1 MIRGAIVLAVCAA
14 AIAPAVAQRRATVTP
29 YLEVSQVAT
38 AELNGG
44 ETLTYSQLGA
54 GFDGSLRTRRVQ
66 VQLSYQY
73 QRRFAEKGSLQS
85 GDSHNGLAQA
95 RVAVARGLRLEGGAL
110 ATRTRTDARGDA
122 LTGNSAAA
130 RNLSQ
135 LYAAY
140 AGPKLETGIGP
151 LFVQAAYRFGFTQLD
166 DGTATGVSA
175 ALPPVDRFD
184 HSTSHALNGSV
195 GSRPGALLPI
205 GVSATGG
212 LVREQASQLDQR
224 FASSSGRADLVAPV
238 TRTAA
243 LVGGLG
249 YEEIRVRQRDPVV
262 DVRSGQP
269 VVDGAGRYVTDPAA
283 PLRLA
288 YAFDGLF
295 WDGGVL
301 WRPSRRTALEVRIG
315 RRYGAMRYTGSFT
328 YQRSSGS
335 GIQVAVYDTVETYG
349 QQVGSSL
356 AALPVGF
363 VTTADPFG
371 NQAGACIYGTSGA
384 AAGGCI
390 AGAFSSAATAAYRA
404 RGLTTNA
411 VWSRGATRL
420 GIGGG
425 FARRD
430 FLTPV
435 GAVTTTGG
443 SWDESF
449 YAQAFAALAAGR
461 DGTVGV
467 NLLASYYDGDIPGST
482 AAFGWGANTAYTRRF
497 GPLSLTATAGLY
509 GTLRD
514 GADQASAQALLGARY
529 GF

>member
-1 MIRGAIVLAVCAA
+1 VIRGAIVLAVCAA
-14 AIAPAVAQRRATVTP
+14 AIVPAAAQRRATVTP
-29 YLEVSQVAT
+29 YIEVSQVAT

-54 GFDGSLRTRRVQ
+54 GLDGSIRTRRVQ
-66 VQLSYQY
+66 VQVSYQY
-73 QRRFAEKGSLQS
+73 QQRFTEKGSLQP

-95 RVAVARGLRLEGGAL
+95 RITAARGLTLEAGAV

-122 LTGNSAAA
+122 LTGNAANA

-135 LYAAY
+135 LYSGY
-140 AGPKLETGIGP
+140 VGPKLDTHAGP
-151 LFVQAAYRFGFTQLD
+151 LFVQGAYRFGFTKVD
-166 DGTATGVSA
+166 DGTATGVAST
-175 ALPPVDRFD
+175 LPQVDRFD
-184 HSTSHALNGSV
+184 HSTSHAANASIGAK
-195 GSRPGALLPI
+195 PGAVLPI
-205 GVSATGG
+205 GLSVTGG
-212 LVREQASQLDQR
+212 LVRENASQLDQR
-224 FASSSGRADLVAPV
+224 FASSSGRGDAIAPV
-238 TRTAA
+238 SRTVA
-243 LVGGLG
+243 LVGGAG
-249 YEEIRVRQRDPVV
+249 YERITVRQRDPLLGA
-262 DVRSGQP
+262 SGQP
-269 VVDGAGRYVTDPAA
+269 VVDGAGRYVTDPAS
-283 PLRLA
+283 PVRLA
-288 YAFDGLF
+288 YDFEGMF

-315 RRYGAMRYTGSFT
+315 RRYGAMRYIGSFT
-328 YQRSSGS
+328 FQRTNGS

-349 QQVGSSL
+349 QQVGGSL

-371 NQAGACIYGTSGA
+371 VQAGACIYGTSGA

-390 AGAFSSAATAAYRA
+390 AGAFSSAATAAYRG
-404 RGLTTNA
+404 RGMTANA
-411 VWSRGATRL
+411 VWSRGTTRL
-420 GIGGG
+420 GVGGG

-435 GAVTTTGG
+435 AANVGGG

-461 DGTVGV
+461 DGTIGL

-482 AAFGWGANTAYTRRF
+482 AVFGWGANTAYTRRL
-497 GPLSLTATAGLY
+497 GRLSLTATAGLY
-509 GTLRD
+509 GSMRD
-514 GADQASAQALLGARY
+514 GPDQASAQALIGARY

>member
-1 MIRGAIVLAVCAA
+1 MIRGAIVLALCAA
-14 AIAPAVAQRRATVTP
+14 AIVPAAAQRRATVTP
-29 YLEVSQVAT
+29 YIELSQVAT

-54 GFDGSLRTRRVQ
+54 GLDGSIRTRRMQVQ
-66 VQLSYQY
+66 VSYQY
-73 QRRFAEKGSLQS
+73 QHRFTEQGSLQS

-95 RVAVARGLRLEGGAL
+95 RIVAARGLTLEAGAV

-122 LTGNSAAA
+122 LTSNAANA

-135 LYAAY
+135 LYSGTV
-140 AGPKLETGIGP
+140 GPKLDTHAAA
-151 LFVQAAYRFGFTQLD
+151 LFVQGAYRFGFTKVD
-166 DGTATGVSA
+166 DGGATGVA
-175 ALPPVDRFD
+175 PTLPQVDRFD
-184 HSTSHALNGSV
+184 HSTSHAVNASV
-195 GSRPGALLPI
+195 GAKPGAVLPI
-205 GVSATGG
+205 GLSVTAG
-212 LVREQASQLDQR
+212 LVRENASQLDQR
-224 FASSSGRADLVAPV
+224 FASSSGRGDAIMPV
-238 TRTAA
+238 SRTVA
-243 LVGGLG
+243 LVGGAG
-249 YEEIRVRQRDPVV
+249 YERITVRQRDPLL
-262 DVRSGQP
+262 SAGGQP
-269 VVDGAGRYVTDPAA
+269 VVDGAGRYVTDPTSPA
-283 PLRLA
+283 RLA
-288 YAFDGLF
+288 YDFDGLF

-328 YQRSSGS
+328 FQRSSGS

-349 QQVGSSL
+349 QQVGGSL

-371 NQAGACIYGTSGA
+371 AQAGACIYGTSGA

-390 AGAFSSAATAAYRA
+390 AGAFSSAATAAYRG
-404 RGLTTNA
+404 RGLTANA
-411 VWSRGATRL
+411 VWSRGTTRL
-420 GIGGG
+420 GVGGG

-435 GAVTTTGG
+435 GANATGG

-461 DGTVGV
+461 DGTIGV
-467 NLLASYYDGDIPGST
+467 SLLASQYDGDIPGST
-482 AAFGWGANTAYTRRF
+482 AVFGWGANAAYTHRL
-497 GPLSLTATAGLY
+497 GQLSLTATAGIY
-509 GTLRD
+509 GSLRD
-514 GADQASAQALLGARY
+514 GADQASAQALIGARY

>member
-14 AIAPAVAQRRATVTP
+14 AILPAAAQRRATITP

-54 GFDGSLRTRRVQ
+54 GLDGSIRTRRVQ
-66 VQLSYQY
+66 VQVSYQY
-73 QRRFAEKGSLQS
+73 QHRFTEKGSLQS

-95 RVAVARGLRLEGGAL
+95 RIVAARGLTLEGGAV

-122 LTGNSAAA
+122 LTSNAATA

-135 LYAAY
+135 LYSAY
-140 AGPKLETGIGP
+140 AGPKLDTRMGP
-151 LFVQAAYRFGFTQLD
+151 LFVQGAYRFGFTKVD
-166 DGTATGVSA
+166 DGTATGVSST
-175 ALPPVDRFD
+175 LPSVDRFD
-184 HSTSHALNGSV
+184 HSTSHAVNASV
-195 GSRPGALLPI
+195 GAKPGTVLPI
-205 GVSATGG
+205 GVSLTGG
-212 LVREQASQLDQR
+212 LVRESASQLVQR
-224 FASSSGRADLVAPV
+224 FASSSGRGDLIAPLR
-238 TRTAA
+238 RTVA
-243 LVGGLG
+243 LVGGAG
-249 YEEIRVRQRDPVV
+249 YERITVRQRDPLLGAGGV
-262 DVRSGQP
+262 P
-269 VVDGAGRYVTDPAA
+269 VVDGAGRYATDPAS

-288 YAFDGLF
+288 YEFDGLF
-295 WDGGVL
+295 WDGGVV
-301 WRPSRRTALEVRIG
+301 WRPSRRTSLEARIG

-328 YQRSSGS
+328 YQRDGGS

-371 NQAGACIYGTSGA
+371 AQTGACIYGTSGA
-384 AAGGCI
+384 AAGGCL
-390 AGAFSSAATAAYRA
+390 AGSFSSAASAAYRG
-404 RGLTTNA
+404 RGVTLNA
-411 VWSRGATRL
+411 VWRRGTTRL
-420 GIGGG
+420 GLGGG

-435 GAVTTTGG
+435 GAIAAGG

-461 DGTVGV
+461 DGTISL

-482 AAFGWGANTAYTRRF
+482 ATLGWGANTAYTHRL
-497 GPLSLTATAGLY
+497 GALSLTATAGLY
-509 GTLRD
+509 GSHRD
-514 GADQASAQALLGARY
+514 GPDQASAQALIGARY

>member
-14 AIAPAVAQRRATVTP
+14 AIVPAAAQRRATVRP
-29 YLEVSQVAT
+29 YIEVSQVAT

-54 GFDGSLRTRRVQ
+54 GLDGSIRTRRVQ
-66 VQLSYQY
+66 VQVSYQY
-73 QRRFAEKGSLQS
+73 QHRVVEKGSLQS

-95 RVAVARGLRLEGGAL
+95 RIAAGRAVTLEAGAV

-122 LTGNSAAA
+122 LTGNAANA

-135 LYAAY
+135 LYSGY
-140 AGPKLETGIGP
+140 VGPKLDTHAGP
-151 LFVQAAYRFGFTQLD
+151 LFVQGAYRFGFTKVD
-166 DGTATGVSA
+166 DGTATGVA
-175 ALPPVDRFD
+175 ATLPQVDRFD
-184 HSTSHALNGSV
+184 HSTSHAVNASIGAK
-195 GSRPGALLPI
+195 PGAVLPI
-205 GVSATGG
+205 GLSVTGG
-212 LVREQASQLDQR
+212 LVRENASQLDQR
-224 FASSSGRADLVAPV
+224 FASSSGRGDAIAPISGTV
-238 TRTAA
+238 A
-243 LVGGLG
+243 LVGGAG
-249 YEEIRVRQRDPVV
+249 YERITVRQRDPLLGA
-262 DVRSGQP
+262 DGQP
-269 VVDGAGRYVTDPAA
+269 VVDGAGRYVTDPAS
-283 PLRLA
+283 PVRLA
-288 YAFDGLF
+288 YDFDGMF

-315 RRYGAMRYTGSFT
+315 RRYGAIRYTGSFT
-328 YQRSSGS
+328 FQRSSGS

-349 QQVGSSL
+349 QQVGGSL

-371 NQAGACIYGTSGA
+371 VQAGGCIYGTSGA

-390 AGAFSSAATAAYRA
+390 AGAFSSAATAAYRG
-404 RGLTTNA
+404 RGMTANA
-411 VWSRGATRL
+411 VWSRGTTRL
-420 GIGGG
+420 GVGGG

-435 GAVTTTGG
+435 SAAATGG

-461 DGTVGV
+461 DGTIGL
-467 NLLASYYDGDIPGST
+467 NLLASYYDGAIPGST
-482 AAFGWGANTAYTRRF
+482 AVFGWGANTAYTRRL
-497 GPLSLTATAGLY
+497 GRLSLTATAGLY
-509 GTLRD
+509 GSMRD
-514 GADQASAQALLGARY
+514 GPDQASAQALIGARY

>member
-1 MIRGAIVLAVCAA
+1 MIRGAIVLAACAA
-14 AIAPAVAQRRATVTP
+14 AIAPAAAQRRATVTP

-54 GFDGSLRTRRVQ
+54 GIDGSIRTRRVQ

-73 QRRFAEKGSLQS
+73 QHRFTEKGSLQS

-95 RVAVARGLRLEGGAL
+95 RIAVARGVTLESGAV

-122 LTGNSAAA
+122 LNGNAATA
-130 RNLSQ
+130 RNASQ
-135 LYAAY
+135 LYSAY
-140 AGPKLETGIGP
+140 AGPKLDSRLGP
-151 LFVQAAYRFGFTQLD
+151 LFVQGAYRFGFTQID
-166 DGTATGVSA
+166 DGTATGIPA
-175 ALPPVDRFD
+175 ALPQLDRFD
-184 HSTSHALNGSV
+184 HSTSHALNASIGAK
-195 GSRPGALLPI
+195 PGALLPV
-205 GVSATGG
+205 GVSVTGG
-212 LVREQASQLDQR
+212 LVREAASQLDQR
-224 FASSSGRADLVAPV
+224 FASSSVRGDAIVPV

-243 LVGGLG
+243 LVGGAG
-249 YEEIRVRQRDPVV
+249 YERITVRQRDPVLTL
-262 DVRSGQP
+262 SGQP
-269 VVDGAGRYVTDPAA
+269 VVDGAGRYVTDPAT
-283 PLRLA
+283 PQRIA

-301 WRPSRRTALEVRIG
+301 WRPSRRTALDLRIG

-328 YQRSSGS
+328 YQRSTGS

-349 QQVGSSL
+349 QQVGGSL

-371 NQAGACIYGTSGA
+371 SQGGACIYGTSGA

-390 AGAFSSAATAAYRA
+390 AGAFSSAATAAYRG
-404 RGLTTNA
+404 RGMTANA
-411 VWSRGATRL
+411 VWSRGTTRL
-420 GIGGG
+420 GVGGG
-425 FARRD
+425 VARRD

-435 GAVTTTGG
+435 GVATTAGG

-461 DGTVGV
+461 NGTVGM

-482 AAFGWGANTAYTRRF
+482 AVFGWGANAAYTHRL
-497 GPLSLTATAGLY
+497 GQLSLTATAGLY
-509 GTLRD
+509 GSLRD
-514 GADQASAQALLGARY
+514 GPDQASAQGLIGARY
-529 GF
+529 DF

>member
-14 AIAPAVAQRRATVTP
+14 AIVPAAAQRRATVTP
-29 YLEVSQVAT
+29 YIEVSQVAT

-44 ETLTYSQLGA
+44 ETLTYSQIGA
-54 GFDGSLRTRRVQ
+54 GVDGSIRTRRIQ

-73 QRRFAEKGSLQS
+73 QHRFAEKGSLQS

-95 RVAVARGLRLEGGAL
+95 RFAVARGISLEAGAV

-122 LTGNSAAA
+122 LTGTAANA

-135 LYAAY
+135 LYSAY
-140 AGPKLETGIGP
+140 AGPKLDTRAGP
-151 LFVQAAYRFGFTQLD
+151 LFVQGAYRFGFTKVD
-166 DGTATGVSA
+166 DGAATAVST
-175 ALPPVDRFD
+175 ALPPADRFAR
-184 HSTSHALNGSV
+184 STSHAVNASIGAK
-195 GSRPGALLPI
+195 PGAVLPI

-212 LVREQASQLDQR
+212 LVRESASQLDQR
-224 FASSSGRADLVAPV
+224 FASSSGRGDLIAPV
-238 TRTAA
+238 SRTIA
-243 LVGGLG
+243 LVGGAG
-249 YEEIRVRQRDPVV
+249 YETITVRQRDPLV
-262 DVRSGQP
+262 SAGGQP
-269 VVDGAGRYVTDPAA
+269 LVDSAGRFATDPAS

-288 YAFDGLF
+288 YDFEGMF

-301 WRPSRRTALEVRIG
+301 WRPSRRTALELRIG

-328 YQRSSGS
+328 FQRSTGS

-371 NQAGACIYGTSGA
+371 SQGGACIYGTSGA

-390 AGAFSSAATAAYRA
+390 AGAFSSAAAAAYRG
-404 RGLTTNA
+404 RGATANA
-411 VWSRGATRL
+411 VWSRGTTRL

-435 GAVTTTGG
+435 GATAAPGG
-443 SWDESF
+443 WDESF

-461 DGTVGV
+461 DGTIGL

-482 AAFGWGANTAYTRRF
+482 TVFGWGANTAYTHRLGR
-497 GPLSLTATAGLY
+497 LSLTATAGLY
-509 GTLRD
+509 GSLRE
-514 GADQASAQALLGARY
+514 GADQASAQALIGARY

>member
-1 MIRGAIVLAVCAA
+1 MIRRAIVLAVCAA
-14 AIAPAVAQRRATVTP
+14 AIVPAAAQRRASITP

-54 GFDGSLRTRRVQ
+54 GVDGSIRTRRMQ

-73 QRRFAEKGSLQS
+73 QHRVTEKGSLQS

-95 RVAVARGLRLEGGAL
+95 RIAAARGLTLEAGAV

-122 LTGNSAAA
+122 LTGNVATA

-135 LYAAY
+135 LYSGY
-140 AGPKLETGIGP
+140 AGPKLDTGMGP
-151 LFVQAAYRFGFTQLD
+151 LFVQGAYRFGFTKVD
-166 DGTATGVSA
+166 DGAASGVPA
-175 ALPPVDRFD
+175 ALPRVDRFD
-184 HSTSHALNGSV
+184 HSTSHAVNASIGTK
-195 GSRPGALLPI
+195 PGAVLPI
-205 GVSATGG
+205 GLSLSGG
-212 LVREQASQLDQR
+212 LVRERASQLDQR
-224 FASSSGRADLVAPV
+224 FASSSGRGDAIAPV
-238 TRTAA
+238 TRTIA
-243 LVGGLG
+243 LVGGVG
-249 YEEIRVRQRDPVV
+249 YETISVRQRDPLL
-262 DVRSGQP
+262 DASGRP
-269 VVDGAGRYVTDPAA
+269 VVDGAGRFATDAA
-283 PLRLA
+283 SPLRLA
-288 YAFDGLF
+288 YDFGGLF
-295 WDGGVL
+295 WDGGVS

-328 YQRSSGS
+328 YQRNSGS

-349 QQVGSSL
+349 QQVGGSL

-363 VTTADPFG
+363 VTTGDPFG
-371 NQAGACIYGTSGA
+371 AQAGACIYGTSGA

-390 AGAFSSAATAAYRA
+390 AGAFSSAATAAYRG
-404 RGLTTNA
+404 RGVTANT
-411 VWSRGATRL
+411 VWSRGTTRFGL
-420 GIGGG
+420 GGG

-435 GAVTTTGG
+435 AANVGGG

-461 DGTVGV
+461 DGTIGV
-467 NLLASYYDGDIPGST
+467 DLLASYYDGDIPGSI
-482 AAFGWGANTAYTRRF
+482 AVLGWGANTAYTRRL
-497 GPLSLTATAGLY
+497 GQLSLTATAGVY
-509 GTLRD
+509 GSLRD
-514 GADQASAQALLGARY
+514 GPDQASAQALIGARY

>member
-14 AIAPAVAQRRATVTP
+14 AIVPAAAQRRATITP
-29 YLEVSQVAT
+29 YIEVSQVAT

-54 GFDGSLRTRRVQ
+54 GLDGSIRTRRMQVQ
-66 VQLSYQY
+66 VSYQY
-73 QRRFAEKGSLQS
+73 QHRFAEKGSVQS
-85 GDSHNGLAQA
+85 GDSHNGLARA
-95 RVAVARGLRLEGGAL
+95 RIAVGRAVTLEAGAV

-122 LTGNSAAA
+122 LSGNAANA
-130 RNLSQ
+130 RNLSR
-135 LYAAY
+135 LYSGFV
-140 AGPKLETGIGP
+140 GPKLDTHAGP
-151 LFVQAAYRFGFTQLD
+151 LFVQGAYRFGFTKVD
-166 DGTATGVSA
+166 DGTATGVAST
-175 ALPPVDRFD
+175 LPQVDRFD
-184 HSTSHALNGSV
+184 HATSHAVNASV
-195 GSRPGALLPI
+195 GARPGTVLPI
-205 GVSATGG
+205 GLSVTGG
-212 LVREQASQLDQR
+212 LVRENASQLDQR
-224 FASSSGRADLVAPV
+224 FASSSGRGDAIAPV
-238 TRTAA
+238 SRTVA
-243 LVGGLG
+243 LVGGAG
-249 YEEIRVRQRDPVV
+249 YERVTVRQRDALRSAGGAPVI
-262 DVRSGQP
+262 
-269 VVDGAGRYVTDPAA
+269 DGAGRYVTDPAS
-283 PLRLA
+283 PMRLA
-288 YAFDGLF
+288 YDFDGMF

-301 WRPSRRTALEVRIG
+301 WRPSRRTALELRIG

-328 YQRSSGS
+328 FQRSSGS

-371 NQAGACIYGTSGA
+371 VQAGACIYGTSGA

-390 AGAFSSAATAAYRA
+390 AGAFASAATAAYRG
-404 RGLTTNA
+404 RGFTTNA
-411 VWSRGATRL
+411 VWSRGTTRL
-420 GIGGG
+420 GLGGG

-435 GAVTTTGG
+435 AASAGSG

-461 DGTVGV
+461 NGTIGL

-482 AAFGWGANTAYTRRF
+482 AVFGWGANTAYTRRV
-497 GPLSLTATAGLY
+497 GQLSLTAATGLY
-509 GTLRD
+509 GSMRD
-514 GADQASAQALLGARY
+514 GPDQLSAQALIGARY